1 MSVENQ
7 TLADKNLLEGET
19 MTENQKFPQVSEFL
33 KKKIADI
40 QSKNARLSIRSISLR
55 TGISSGRMTD
65 LLNGRRALSEYYA
78 EKLTLGLKLDRNDRE
93 TLYSLI
99 STKSRKEPTRRA
111 LTESELAVI
120 TGWEN
125 YAILNLLKTQGCES
139 SAQWI
144 ADRLSISSNR
154 VEECLEVLF
163 RLGLIKKNA
172 DGFERVSSF
181 LTTSW
186 DIPSEALK
194 EAHRQVLHK
203 SIDTLGHTIPSERE
217 YTSLTIAIDID
228 KLDSAKELIGEF
240 RKKFGRELNSGTKSE
255 VYNLSIQFF
264 PLTRLKETKSV

>member
-99 STKSRKEPTRRA
+99 ST
-111 LTESELAVI
+111 
-120 TGWEN
+120 
-125 YAILNLLKTQGCES
+125 
-139 SAQWI
+139 
-144 ADRLSISSNR
+144 
-154 VEECLEVLF
+154 
-163 RLGLIKKNA
+163 
-172 DGFERVSSF
+172 
-181 LTTSW
+181 
-186 DIPSEALK
+186 
-194 EAHRQVLHK
+194 
-203 SIDTLGHTIPSERE
+203 
-217 YTSLTIAIDID
+217 
-228 KLDSAKELIGEF
+228 
-240 RKKFGRELNSGTKSE
+240 
-255 VYNLSIQFF
+255 
-264 PLTRLKETKSV
+264 